1 MLPVMLPRLPR
12 PRSGHAGHA
21 VPPVRRAGRRR
32 RGRVAGAVAL
42 AAAVT
47 MLVGSCSGAGTSS
60 EQQPAAQPAPELA
73 QFYDQQLSWGPCAD
87 YARSDDDRQ
96 AFADPQFDCTR
107 VTVPQDYAQP
117 DGETMQIALLRKKAT
132 GNKIGSLFTDPGGPG
147 ASGTSFMASTG
158 ATWADN
164 GLGDRFDLIGFDPRG
179 TGASEP
185 AIDCQTDEEVDDA
198 RTKVFADPSPA
209 GVAAA
214 EAFNKQFADHCTER
228 TGADVLAHVGT
239 RDVAQ
244 DMDVLRA
251 AVGDEKMT
259 YAGFSYGTELGTAY
273 AEAFPQNVRA
283 LLLDGAVDPTQTTMD
298 STVKQN
304 AGFQQAFDAFAA
316 DCTSKPNCPL
326 GTDPAQATRAFQ
338 TIMQPLID
346 QPVPTSDGRMLSFN
360 DAQTGV
366 SQALYVSQL
375 WPALQQGIS
384 QVANGNGDFLMTL
397 ADLYYQ
403 RDQQGRYT
411 NMLEAFQAITCVN
424 QPPLR
429 EPEEALELAQKAD
442 EAAPFRSTGRGPV
455 GARDSCAFWPV
466 PPTSEP
472 HTPQVEGLPPVLVV
486 SVTGDPATPYQ
497 AGVDLADQLGG
508 SLLKVNGEQHT
519 AALQGDPC
527 VDRYA
532 VDYLIDLKLPDEGA
546 ECTLA
551 PA

>member
-1 MLPVMLPRLPR
+1 MVALGAAVSML
-12 PRSGHAGHA
+12 
-21 VPPVRRAGRRR
+21 
-32 RGRVAGAVAL
+32 AGA
-42 AAAVT
+42 
-47 MLVGSCSGAGTSS
+47 CSGVGNTSG
-60 EQQPAAQPAPELA
+60 EQPAPQEPPELA

-87 YARSDDDRQ
+87 YGQTEEDRQ

-117 DGETMQIALLRKKAT
+117 DGETMHIALLRKKAT

-147 ASGTSFMASTG
+147 ASGTSFMASTA
-158 ATWADN
+158 ATWSAG
-164 GLGDRFDLIGFDPRG
+164 GLGDRFDMIGFDPRG

-185 AIDCQTDEEVDDA
+185 KIQCLTDAENDQE
-198 RTKVFADPSPA
+198 RTEVFADPSPA

-214 EAFNKQFADHCTER
+214 EADAKEFADRCAER
-228 TGADVLAHVGT
+228 TGTDVLANVGT
-239 RDVAQ
+239 RDVAK
-244 DMDVLRA
+244 DMDIMRA

-283 LLLDGAVDPTQTTMD
+283 MLLDGAVDPTQTTIE

-304 AGFQQAFDAFAA
+304 AGFQQAFDAFAK
-316 DCTSKPNCPL
+316 DCTSNPSCPL
-326 GTDPAQATRAFQ
+326 GTDPAQATQAFQ
-338 TIMQPLID
+338 AIMQPLID
-346 QPVPTSDGRMLSFN
+346 EPVPTSDGRELSFT

-366 SQALYVSQL
+366 SQALYLSQL

-384 QVANGNGDFLMTL
+384 QVASGNGDFLMTL
-397 ADLYYQ
+397 ADLYHQ

-411 NMLEAFQAITCVN
+411 NMLQAFEAITCVN
-424 QPPLR
+424 QPPL
-429 EPEEALELAQKAD
+429 EDPAEALELAQRAE
-442 EAAPFRSTGRGPV
+442 EAAPFRSTGQGPV

-472 HTPQVEGLPPVLVV
+472 HTPQVEGLPPVVVV

-508 SLLKVNGEQHT
+508 SLITVNGEQHG

-527 VDRYA
+527 VDRLA
-532 VDYLIDLKLPDEGA
+532 IDYLVDLKVPQEGA
-546 ECTLA
+546 ECTLS

>member
-1 MLPVMLPRLPR
+1 MAPRLRLRGPVPATPPPR
-12 PRSGHAGHA
+12 T
-21 VPPVRRAGRRR
+21 GRRR
-32 RGRVAGAVAL
+32 RPGRVAGAAAL
-42 AAAVT
+42 GAAAL
-47 MLVGSCSGAGTSS
+47 MLVGACSDVGTTSNES
-60 EQQPAAQPAPELA
+60 QAPQNPPDLA
-73 QFYDQQLSWGPCAD
+73 RFYDQELSWGPCAD
-87 YARSDDDRQ
+87 YAPTEEDGQS
-96 AFADPQFDCTR
+96 FADPQFDCTR

-117 DGETMQIALLRKKAT
+117 DGDTMQIAMLRKKAT
-132 GNKIGSLFTDPGGPG
+132 GNKIGSLFADPGGPG
-147 ASGTSFMASTG
+147 ASGTSFMASS
-158 ATWADN
+158 APTWSAN

-185 AIDCQTDEEVDDA
+185 KIECLTDQENDED
-198 RTKVFADPSPA
+198 RGQVFADPSPA

-214 EAFNKQFADHCTER
+214 EARNKQYADRCAER
-228 TGADVLAHVGT
+228 TGADVLANVGT
-239 RDVAQ
+239 RDVAK
-244 DMDVLRA
+244 DMDVMRA

-283 LLLDGAVDPTQTTMD
+283 LLLDGAIDPTQTTLD
-298 STVKQN
+298 SSVKQN
-304 AGFQQAFDAFAA
+304 AGFQLAFDNFAK
-316 DCTSKPNCPL
+316 DCTSRPNCPL

-338 TIMQPLID
+338 TVMQPLID
-346 QPVPTSDGRMLSFN
+346 KPVPTSDGRTLSFN

-397 ADLYYQ
+397 ADLYYE
-403 RDQQGRYT
+403 RDQQGRYS
-411 NMLEAFQAITCVN
+411 NMLESFQAISCVN
-424 QPPLR
+424 QTPLK
-429 EPEEALELAQKAD
+429 EPSEALELAKQAD

-472 HTPQVEGLPPVLVV
+472 HVPQAEGLPPVVVV

-497 AGVDLADQLGG
+497 AGVDLAGQLGG
-508 SLLKVNGEQHT
+508 SLIKVNGNQHT
-519 AALQGDPC
+519 ASLQGDPC
-527 VDRYA
+527 VDRLA
-532 VDYLIDLKLPDEGA
+532 VDYLVDLKLPQEGA
-546 ECTLA
+546 ECSLA

>member
-1 MLPVMLPRLPR
+1 MLPRLPR
-12 PRSGHAGHA
+12 PRGHGHAA
-21 VPPVRRAGRRR
+21 PPSPQGRRR
-32 RGRVAGAVAL
+32 RGRAAGAVVL
-42 AAAVT
+42 GAVVA
-47 MLVGSCSGAGTSS
+47 MLVTACSGVGTMSG
-60 EQQPAAQPAPELA
+60 EQPAPPQDPPELA

-87 YARSDDDRQ
+87 YAQTDDDRQ
-96 AFADPQFDCTR
+96 AFAEPQFDCTR

-117 DGETMQIALLRKKAT
+117 QGETMQIALLRKKAT
-132 GNKIGSLFTDPGGPG
+132 GDKIGSLFTDPGGPG
-147 ASGTSFMASTG
+147 ASGTSFMASTA
-158 ATWADN
+158 ATWSTN

-185 AIDCQTDEEVDDA
+185 KIQCLTDAENDED

-214 EAFNKQFADHCTER
+214 EAYNKQFADRCTER
-228 TGADVLAHVGT
+228 TGADVLANVGT
-239 RDVAQ
+239 RDVAK
-244 DMDVLRA
+244 DMDIMRA

-283 LLLDGAVDPTQTTMD
+283 LLLDGAIDPTQTTID

-304 AGFQQAFDAFAA
+304 AGFQQAFDAFAE

-338 TIMQPLID
+338 AVMQPLID
-346 QPVPTSDGRMLSFN
+346 KPVPTSDGRVLSFN

-366 SQALYVSQL
+366 SQALYLSQL

-397 ADLYYQ
+397 ADLYHQ
-403 RDQQGRYT
+403 RDAQGRYT
-411 NMLEAFQAITCVN
+411 NMLQAFQAITCVN
-424 QPPLR
+424 QPPLK
-429 EPEEALELAQKAD
+429 EPAEALELAQRAE
-442 EAAPFRSTGRGPV
+442 EAAPFRSTGQGPV
-455 GARDSCAFWPV
+455 GARDACAFWPV

-486 SVTGDPATPYQ
+486 SVTGDPATPFQ

-508 SLLKVNGEQHT
+508 SLITVNGEQHG

-527 VDRYA
+527 VDRLA
-532 VDYLIDLKLPDEGA
+532 VDYLVDLKLPPEGA